1 MSFDRLWKLVWRTIL
16 TAFISS
22 LVVGFVVLVF
32 VNVTGGT
39 KDFDDDKM
47 DFLTSVAL
55 KIGLG
60 IIAPITVLATALF
73 DIKPELQPENPE
85 DPNSPIAPAG
95 PVNVTAVLAAG
106 FIAAGCIY
114 LAWFTII

>member
-1 MSFDRLWKLVWRTIL
+1 MSLDRLWKLVWQTAL
-16 TAFISS
+16 TGLISA

-32 VNVTGGT
+32 VNVTGGM
-39 KDFDDDKM
+39 KDFGDDQM
-47 DFLTSVAL
+47 DGLSSIAL

-60 IIAPITVLATALF
+60 IVAPITALATALF
-73 DIKPELQPENPE
+73 SIKAQPQPENPE
-85 DPNSPIAPAG
+85 DPNSPVAPAG
-95 PVNVTAVLAAG
+95 PINVTAVFAAG